1 MLNGIPSLIIG
12 NLGRDPEFQTVN
24 GKQIARISIGVTPRV
39 KKGGD
44 WQDAPTLWYRVT
56 IWDTYPAEH
65 VLNSLHKGDRAG
77 AYGVVTSDFGF
88 YVIDVDTDD
97 KGRPIAVSNPL
108 SGVSYLA
115 FSSRFDHATR
125 EVDEPEWPN
134 PEALP
139 LKELKLEPV
148 KDDDDE

>member
-12 NLGRDPEFQTVN
+12 NLARDPEFQTVN

-56 IWDTYPAEH
+56 IWDTFQAEH

-77 AYGVVTSDFGF
+77 AYGLVTSDEYQGKISTNMSADIVF
-88 YVIDVDTDD
+88 V
-97 KGRPIAVSNPL
+97 PL
-108 SGVSYLA
+108 DRNDLTIIPRQQRGARQPQSDAYAGWGA
-115 FSSRFDHATR
+115 
-125 EVDEPEWPN
+125 
-134 PEALP
+134 
-139 LKELKLEPV
+139 
-148 KDDDDE
+148 

>member
-39 KKGGD
+39 KKGGN

-56 IWDTYPAEH
+56 IWDTYLAEH

-77 AYGVVTSDFGF
+77 AYGLVTSDEYQGKTSMNMSA
-88 YVIDVDTDD
+88 DVVFVPLDRNDVTIIPRQQGGV
-97 KGRPIAVSNPL
+97 GRPRQSDPWGGT
-108 SGVSYLA
+108 S
-115 FSSRFDHATR
+115 
-125 EVDEPEWPN
+125 
-134 PEALP
+134 
-139 LKELKLEPV
+139 
-148 KDDDDE
+148 DDPSF

>member
-1 MLNGIPSLIIG
+1 MLNGIPSLIVG

-56 IWDTYPAEH
+56 VWDTYLAEH

-77 AYGVVTSDFGF
+77 AYGLVTSDEYQGKTSMNMSADIVF
-88 YVIDVDTDD
+88 VPLDRNDVTIIPRQQGAAGRQQSSYRQAPSRASQQSDPWGGTSDD
-97 KGRPIAVSNPL
+97 PS
-108 SGVSYLA
+108 
-115 FSSRFDHATR
+115 F
-125 EVDEPEWPN
+125 
-134 PEALP
+134 
-139 LKELKLEPV
+139 
-148 KDDDDE
+148 

>member
-1 MLNGIPSLIIG
+1 MLNGIPSLIVG
-12 NLGRDPEFQTVN
+12 NLARDPEFQTVN

-56 IWDTYPAEH
+56 IWDTYLAEH

-88 YVIDVDTDD
+88 YVIDVDTDAD
-97 KGRPIAVSNPL
+97 IVFVPL
-108 SGVSYLA
+108 DRNDVTIIPRQQGNGGQPRRSDTWGGTS
-115 FSSRFDHATR
+115 
-125 EVDEPEWPN
+125 DEPSF
-134 PEALP
+134 
-139 LKELKLEPV
+139 
-148 KDDDDE
+148 